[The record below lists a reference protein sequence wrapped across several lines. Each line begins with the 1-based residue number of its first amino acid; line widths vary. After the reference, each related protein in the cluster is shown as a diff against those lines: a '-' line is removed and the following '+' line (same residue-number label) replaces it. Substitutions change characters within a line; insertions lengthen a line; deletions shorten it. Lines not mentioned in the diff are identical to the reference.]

1 MALVAIS
8 KLRSLTLFLAE
19 CQNGNAIIWHISPDC
34 QDKRQE
40 VFGYGCSGSGDIF
53 AHTLLKH
60 YKVRELEVKQGAL
73 VAYRVIRDAID
84 VGAFGLGEPIDIW
97 IMDGQSIRQMSP
109 DEMIALRDAYST
121 WM

>member
-1 MALVAIS
+1 MEMPSFGIFL
-8 KLRSLTLFLAE
+8 LTVRT
-19 CQNGNAIIWHISPDC
+19 NA
-34 QDKRQE
+34 KRF
-40 VFGYGCSGSGDIF
+40 FGYGCSGSGDIF

-60 YKVRELEVKQGAL
+60 YKVREFEVKQGAL

-109 DEMIALRDAYST
+109 DEMLALRDAYST
-121 WM
+121 WMEAELETFRKLFPVSEESK